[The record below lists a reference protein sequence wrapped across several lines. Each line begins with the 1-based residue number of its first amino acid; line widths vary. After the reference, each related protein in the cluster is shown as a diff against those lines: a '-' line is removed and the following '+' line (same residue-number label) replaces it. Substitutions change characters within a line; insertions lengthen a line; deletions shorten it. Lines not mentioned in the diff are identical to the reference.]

1 MMLCS
6 EVLLSYKGS
15 EETQERPSKMS
26 LARIVTLIQHSV
38 CRQLIEIPEI
48 PNNNMKEKLTAQIIT
63 IKRSN
68 VIKYGHCTTK

>member
-48 PNNNMKEKLTAQIIT
+48 PNNNMKEKLLTTQIIT

-68 VIKYGHCTTK
+68 VIKYGHCTK